1 MAIETFL
8 IEEAEKLISEPE
20 ELEQWTKTVEE
31 LGLEGQKELMKPDK
45 SPIPFQSMNKN
56 MQAVYKT
63 LCPVKHKVKTYK
75 SSTIP
80 VRVLSLI
87 ALAQKEGYFQEIEIW
102 SAEDKPDPVAVG
114 FTGSTWSNDGVFII
128 ARWGEELTDFI
139 TLEKKAKEIFKQAVK
154 NTISALNVDAVVDK
168 FFSTANTQTVYLGRD

>member
-31 LGLEGQKELMKPDK
+31 LGLEGQRELAKPDK

-56 MQAVYKT
+56 MQAVYKI
-63 LCPVKHKVKTYK
+63 LCPRRYAVKSYK

-80 VRVLSLI
+80 MRVLSLI
-87 ALAQKEGYFQEIEIW
+87 ALAEKEQYFKEIEIW

-128 ARWGEELTDFI
+128 ARWGDELTDFA
-139 TLEKKAKEIFKQAVK
+139 TLEKRAREIFMRNVQ
-154 NTISALNVDAVVDK
+154 NTLEALDVNTVVNK
-168 FFSTANTQTVYLGRD
+168 YFSTASSQTVYLGRD